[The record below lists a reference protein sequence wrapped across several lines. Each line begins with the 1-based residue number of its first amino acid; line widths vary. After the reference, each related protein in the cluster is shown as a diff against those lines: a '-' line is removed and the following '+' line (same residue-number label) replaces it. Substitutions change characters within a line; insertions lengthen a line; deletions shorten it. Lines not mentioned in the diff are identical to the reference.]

1 MKKLS
6 FVLLA
11 LVAAVCF
18 VSCGDSPD
26 RLEPSRAKKL
36 AKKELLRTHGN
47 ESSATVSVGY
57 YECNDNDDRL
67 KLRQLAANDI
77 VSYSCEIVKKMERV
91 KKTRRVQAGYYY
103 RYWTTES
110 YWVDEEVNTF
120 FVKVALTEKGQ
131 KLVFEEKEAEPSE
144 DEKDLKKD
152 KEIDLSKFPEFT
164 VEETEFPQLAKKA
177 EQAEVTEGDE
187 DGVMDDEMYAE
198 EDAAAQNQSAYDKAK
213 AKETIEKVEL
223 KAFELKVVKA
233 INVRTLENGTGKA
246 TILMEYTDVTPV
258 GRIMLDRYN
267 GQRFTID
274 DLNFAYYEDKGWRW
288 ISGE

>member
-1 MKKLS
+1 MKRIS

-18 VSCGDSPD
+18 VACGDSPD

-36 AKKELLRTHGN
+36 VKKELARLHQNQGA
-47 ESSATVSVGY
+47 ATVAVGY
-57 YECNDNDDRL
+57 YECNSNEDRY

-110 YWVDEEVNTF
+110 YWANEEVNTF
-120 FVKVALTEKGQ
+120 FVKVALTEKGK
-131 KLVFEEKEAEPSE
+131 KLVCEEEEVDPSE
-144 DEKDLKKD
+144 DEKELKG
-152 KEIDLSKFPEFT
+152 KEIDTSKFPEFN
-164 VEETEFPQLAKKA
+164 VEEIEFPKLAKA
-177 EQAEVTEGDE
+177 EEAPEATEGDE

-213 AKETIEKVEL
+213 AKETIENVEL
-223 KAFELKVVKA
+223 KAYEQKVVKA
-233 INVRTLENGTGKA
+233 RNVRTLENGAGTA
-246 TILMEYTDVTPV
+246 SVVMEFVNVTPV
-258 GRIMLDRYN
+258 GRICQERYD
-267 GQRFTID
+267 GQRYAVD
-274 DLNFAYYEDKGWRW
+274 DINFVYYEDKGWCLKAK
-288 ISGE
+288 E